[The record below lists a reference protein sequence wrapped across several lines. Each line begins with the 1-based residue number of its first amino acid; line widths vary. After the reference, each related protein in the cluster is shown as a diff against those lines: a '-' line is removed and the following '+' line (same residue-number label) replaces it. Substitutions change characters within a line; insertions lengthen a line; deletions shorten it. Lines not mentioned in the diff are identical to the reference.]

1 MNRLL
6 TAHALGM
13 AMLLASG
20 CTNQAG
26 EQPAN
31 DANTADTAA
40 QQGAQPPTN
49 NSVELPPMVVRSP
62 SYRCDDGNALYVD
75 VLADKSGV
83 LVRDTRADIPT
94 KLSSENEGGP
104 YAGGERTLSG
114 TGSEVRYSSPDRPD
128 QTCREAAV

>member
-6 TAHALGM
+6 TAHALGI
-13 AMLLASG
+13 AILLASG
-20 CTNQAG
+20 CNNQAG

-31 DANTADTAA
+31 DANTANTAA
-40 QQGAQPPTN
+40 QPPLD

-62 SYRCDDGNALYVD
+62 SYRCDDGKALYVD
-75 VLADKSGV
+75 VLDDKSGV
-83 LVRDTRADIPT
+83 LVRDTRADTPT

-104 YAGGERTLSG
+104 YAGEERTLSG

-128 QTCREAAV
+128 QTCREAAA